1 LTTLSELADLVKGK
15 IVGDPTMV
23 ITGVSEIQ
31 NGRESTITF
40 LGNLKYK
47 KYLPTTGASA
57 VVVPEA
63 SLLDNKPGI
72 VHHNPQLAIAKILG
86 EFTPKLQYTSGV
98 NETAY
103 VDSKAKIGKNVT
115 IGPFSVIEAG
125 VIIGDDSNIG
135 SHTVIDQKTSI
146 GKNCKI
152 FSNIHIYHGTNIG
165 DNAIIH
171 SGTVIGSDGFGFV
184 TDQDINH
191 KIPQNGYV
199 IIGNDVEI
207 GANCAIDRGTIGDT
221 IIEDQCKL
229 DNHVHL
235 AHNVRLGKGCLLTAA
250 VTIAGSVEVGEFC
263 IFAGHVGVAPHV
275 KIGARSVLA
284 AKTGV
289 SKSLTGGKV
298 YAGMPAREIRE
309 QHKRE
314 AVYLEVVKIK
324 KRLKIL
330 EKRLTQ
336 TVNKEPLVHLYH
348 ALVLGC
354 IQALRVPL
362 LLNLRL
368 RTMVSNFQERTL
380 LVVLK

>member
-1 LTTLSELADLVKGK
+1 MTTLSELADLVKGK

-57 VVVPEA
+57 VVVPEE

-103 VDSKAKIGKNVT
+103 IDSKAKIGKNVT

-314 AVYLEVVKIK
+314 AVYLEVVKIQ

-330 EKRLTQ
+330 EK
-336 TVNKEPLVHLYH
+336 
-348 ALVLGC
+348 
-354 IQALRVPL
+354 
-362 LLNLRL
+362 
-368 RTMVSNFQERTL
+368 
-380 LVVLK
+380 

>member
-1 LTTLSELADLVKGK
+1 MTTLSELADLVKGK

-40 LGNLKYK
+40 LSNLKYK

-57 VVVPEA
+57 VVVPEE

-330 EKRLTQ
+330 EK
-336 TVNKEPLVHLYH
+336 
-348 ALVLGC
+348 
-354 IQALRVPL
+354 
-362 LLNLRL
+362 
-368 RTMVSNFQERTL
+368 
-380 LVVLK
+380 

>member
-1 LTTLSELADLVKGK
+1 LTTLSELADLVKGT

-57 VVVPEA
+57 IVVPEA

-86 EFTPKLQYTSGV
+86 EFTPKLQYTNCV

-125 VIIGDDSNIG
+125 VIIGDGSNIG

-152 FSNIHIYHGTNIG
+152 FSNIHIYHGTDIG

-199 IIGNDVEI
+199 IIGNNVEI

-298 YAGMPAREIRE
+298 YAGMPAREIKE

-314 AVYLEVVKIK
+314 AVYLEVVRIQ
-324 KRLKIL
+324 KRLKKL
-330 EKRLTQ
+330 EK
-336 TVNKEPLVHLYH
+336 
-348 ALVLGC
+348 
-354 IQALRVPL
+354 
-362 LLNLRL
+362 
-368 RTMVSNFQERTL
+368 
-380 LVVLK
+380 

>member
-1 LTTLSELADLVKGK
+1 MTTLSELSDLVKGK
-15 IVGDPTMV
+15 IVGDPTIV

-40 LGNLKYK
+40 LSNLKYK

-57 VVVPEA
+57 VVVTEA

-86 EFTPKLQYTSGV
+86 EFTPKLRYTSGV

-125 VIIGDDSNIG
+125 VIIGDHSNIG

-184 TDQDINH
+184 TDQNINH

-199 IIGNDVEI
+199 IIGNNVEI

-309 QHKRE
+309 Q
-314 AVYLEVVKIK
+314 
-324 KRLKIL
+324 
-330 EKRLTQ
+330 T
-336 TVNKEPLVHLYH
+336 
-348 ALVLGC
+348 
-354 IQALRVPL
+354 
-362 LLNLRL
+362 
-368 RTMVSNFQERTL
+368 
-380 LVVLK
+380 

>member
-1 LTTLSELADLVKGK
+1 MTTLSELSDLVKGK

-47 KYLPTTGASA
+47 KYLPTTSASA

-135 SHTVIDQKTSI
+135 SHTVIGQKTSI

-314 AVYLEVVKIK
+314 AVYLEVVRIQ

-330 EKRLTQ
+330 EK
-336 TVNKEPLVHLYH
+336 
-348 ALVLGC
+348 
-354 IQALRVPL
+354 
-362 LLNLRL
+362 
-368 RTMVSNFQERTL
+368 
-380 LVVLK
+380 

>member
-1 LTTLSELADLVKGK
+1 
-15 IVGDPTMV
+15 MV

-86 EFTPKLQYTSGV
+86 EFTPKLRYTSGV

-135 SHTVIDQKTSI
+135 SHTVIDQKTSV

-314 AVYLEVVKIK
+314 AVYLEVVRIQ
-324 KRLKIL
+324 KIL
-330 EKRLTQ
+330 KKLE
-336 TVNKEPLVHLYH
+336 N
-348 ALVLGC
+348 
-354 IQALRVPL
+354 
-362 LLNLRL
+362 ND
-368 RTMVSNFQERTL
+368 
-380 LVVLK
+380 

>member
-1 LTTLSELADLVKGK
+1 MTTLSELADLVKGK

-40 LGNLKYK
+40 LSNLKYK

-57 VVVPEA
+57 VVVPEE

-235 AHNVRLGKGCLLTAA
+235 AHNVCLGKGCLLTAA

-314 AVYLEVVKIK
+314 AVYLEVVRIQ

-330 EKRLTQ
+330 EK
-336 TVNKEPLVHLYH
+336 
-348 ALVLGC
+348 
-354 IQALRVPL
+354 
-362 LLNLRL
+362 
-368 RTMVSNFQERTL
+368 
-380 LVVLK
+380 

>member
-1 LTTLSELADLVKGK
+1 MVTLSELATLVNGE
-15 IVGDPTMV
+15 IIGDPTMV
-23 ITGVSEIQ
+23 ITGVSEIH

-47 KYLPTTGASA
+47 KYLQTTDASA
-57 VVVPEA
+57 VVVTEA

-72 VHHNPQLAIAKILG
+72 VHNNPQLAIAKILG
-86 EFTPKLQYTSGV
+86 EFAPKIQYTKGV
-98 NETAY
+98 NENAY
-103 VDSKAKIGKNVT
+103 VNSKAKIGNNVT
-115 IGPFSVIEAG
+115 IGAFSVIEPG
-125 VIIGDDSNIG
+125 VIIGDHSNIG
-135 SHTVIDQKTSI
+135 SHTVIGQKTII
-146 GKNCKI
+146 GRNCNI

-184 TDQDINH
+184 TDKDINH
-191 KIPQNGYV
+191 KIPQNGNV

-207 GANCAIDRGTIGDT
+207 GANSAVDRGTIGDT
-221 IIEDQCKL
+221 VIEDQCKL

-250 VTIAGSVEVGEFC
+250 VTIAGSVEVGQFC

-275 KIGARSVLA
+275 KIGARSILA

-289 SKSLTGGKV
+289 SKSLIGGKV

-314 AVYLEVVKIK
+314 AVYSEVVRIH
-324 KRLKIL
+324 KRLKKL
-330 EKRLTQ
+330 E
-336 TVNKEPLVHLYH
+336 
-348 ALVLGC
+348 A
-354 IQALRVPL
+354 
-362 LLNLRL
+362 
-368 RTMVSNFQERTL
+368 
-380 LVVLK
+380 

>member
-1 LTTLSELADLVKGK
+1 MTTLSELADLVKGK

-31 NGRESTITF
+31 NGLESTITF
-40 LGNLKYK
+40 LSNLKYK
-47 KYLPTTGASA
+47 KYLLTTSASA
-57 VVVPEA
+57 VVVSEA

-125 VIIGDDSNIG
+125 VIIGDHSNIG

-314 AVYLEVVKIK
+314 AVYLEVVRIQ

-330 EKRLTQ
+330 EK
-336 TVNKEPLVHLYH
+336 
-348 ALVLGC
+348 
-354 IQALRVPL
+354 
-362 LLNLRL
+362 
-368 RTMVSNFQERTL
+368 
-380 LVVLK
+380 

>member
-1 LTTLSELADLVKGK
+1 MTTLSELSDLVKGK

-23 ITGVSEIQ
+23 ITGVSEIK

-47 KYLPTTGASA
+47 KYLPTTSASA
-57 VVVPEA
+57 VVVSEA

-72 VHHNPQLAIAKILG
+72 IHHNPQLAIAKILG

-98 NETAY
+98 NENAY

-135 SHTVIDQKTSI
+135 SHTVIDQKTTI

-207 GANCAIDRGTIGDT
+207 GANCAIDRGTIGNT
-221 IIEDQCKL
+221 IIENQCKL

-250 VTIAGSVEVGEFC
+250 VTIAGSVVVGEFC

-275 KIGARSVLA
+275 TIGARSVLA

-314 AVYLEVVKIK
+314 AVYLEVVRIQ
-324 KRLKIL
+324 KRLKKL
-330 EKRLTQ
+330 EK
-336 TVNKEPLVHLYH
+336 
-348 ALVLGC
+348 
-354 IQALRVPL
+354 
-362 LLNLRL
+362 
-368 RTMVSNFQERTL
+368 
-380 LVVLK
+380 

>member
-1 LTTLSELADLVKGK
+1 MITLSELAALVDGK
-15 IVGDPTMV
+15 IIGDPTMV
-23 ITGVSEIQ
+23 ITGVSEIH

-47 KYLPTTGASA
+47 KYLRTTDASA
-57 VVVPEA
+57 VVVTEA

-72 VHHNPQLAIAKILG
+72 VHNNPQLAIAKILG
-86 EFTPKLQYTSGV
+86 EFAPKIQYTKGV
-98 NETAY
+98 NENAY
-103 VDSKAKIGKNVT
+103 VNSKAKIGNNVT
-115 IGPFSVIEAG
+115 IGAFSVIEPG
-125 VIIGDDSNIG
+125 VIIGDHSNIG
-135 SHTVIDQKTSI
+135 SHTVIGQKTII
-146 GKNCKI
+146 GRNCNI

-184 TDQDINH
+184 TDNDINH
-191 KIPQNGYV
+191 KIPQNGNV

-207 GANCAIDRGTIGDT
+207 GANSAVDRGTIGDT
-221 IIEDQCKL
+221 VIEDQCKL

-275 KIGARSVLA
+275 KIGARSILA

-289 SKSLTGGKV
+289 SKSLIGGKV

-314 AVYLEVVKIK
+314 AVYSEVVRIH
-324 KRLKIL
+324 KRLKKL
-330 EKRLTQ
+330 E
-336 TVNKEPLVHLYH
+336 
-348 ALVLGC
+348 A
-354 IQALRVPL
+354 
-362 LLNLRL
+362 
-368 RTMVSNFQERTL
+368 
-380 LVVLK
+380 

>member
-40 LGNLKYK
+40 LSNLKYK

-72 VHHNPQLAIAKILG
+72 IHHNPQLAIAKILG

-314 AVYLEVVKIK
+314 AVYLEVVRIQ
-324 KRLKIL
+324 KRLKRL
-330 EKRLTQ
+330 EK
-336 TVNKEPLVHLYH
+336 
-348 ALVLGC
+348 
-354 IQALRVPL
+354 
-362 LLNLRL
+362 
-368 RTMVSNFQERTL
+368 
-380 LVVLK
+380 

>member
-1 LTTLSELADLVKGK
+1 MTTLSELADLVKGK

-40 LGNLKYK
+40 LSNLKYK

-57 VVVPEA
+57 VVVPEE

-250 VTIAGSVEVGEFC
+250 VTIAGSVVVGEFC

-284 AKTGV
+284 ANTGV
-289 SKSLTGGKV
+289 SKSLSGGYE
-298 YAGMPAREIRE
+298 YAGMPAR
-309 QHKRE
+309 
-314 AVYLEVVKIK
+314 
-324 KRLKIL
+324 
-330 EKRLTQ
+330 
-336 TVNKEPLVHLYH
+336 
-348 ALVLGC
+348 VL
-354 IQALRVPL
+354 
-362 LLNLRL
+362 
-368 RTMVSNFQERTL
+368 
-380 LVVLK
+380 

>member
-1 LTTLSELADLVKGK
+1 MTTLSELSDLVKGK
-15 IVGDPTMV
+15 IIGDPTMV
-23 ITGVSEIQ
+23 ITGVSEIK

-72 VHHNPQLAIAKILG
+72 IHHNPQLAIAKILG

-98 NETAY
+98 NENAY

-135 SHTVIDQKTSI
+135 SHTVIDQKTTI

-207 GANCAIDRGTIGDT
+207 GANCAIDRGTIGNT
-221 IIEDQCKL
+221 IIENQCKL

-250 VTIAGSVEVGEFC
+250 VTIAGSVVVGEFC

-275 KIGARSVLA
+275 TIGARSVLA

-289 SKSLTGGKV
+289 SKSLKGDKV
-298 YAGMPAREIRE
+298 YAGMPAREISE

-314 AVYLEVVKIK
+314 AVYLEVVRIQ
-324 KRLKIL
+324 KRLKKL
-330 EKRLTQ
+330 EK
-336 TVNKEPLVHLYH
+336 
-348 ALVLGC
+348 
-354 IQALRVPL
+354 
-362 LLNLRL
+362 
-368 RTMVSNFQERTL
+368 
-380 LVVLK
+380 

>member
-40 LGNLKYK
+40 LSNLKYK

-57 VVVPEA
+57 VVVPEE

-314 AVYLEVVKIK
+314 AVYLEVVRIQ
-324 KRLKIL
+324 KIL
-330 EKRLTQ
+330 KKLE
-336 TVNKEPLVHLYH
+336 N
-348 ALVLGC
+348 
-354 IQALRVPL
+354 
-362 LLNLRL
+362 ND
-368 RTMVSNFQERTL
+368 
-380 LVVLK
+380 

>member
-1 LTTLSELADLVKGK
+1 LTTLSELSDLVKGK

-86 EFTPKLQYTSGV
+86 EFTPKLRYTSGV
-98 NETAY
+98 NKTAY

-135 SHTVIDQKTSI
+135 SHTVIDQKTCI

-199 IIGNDVEI
+199 IIGNNVEI

-314 AVYLEVVKIK
+314 AVYLEVVRIK

-330 EKRLTQ
+330 EK
-336 TVNKEPLVHLYH
+336 
-348 ALVLGC
+348 
-354 IQALRVPL
+354 
-362 LLNLRL
+362 
-368 RTMVSNFQERTL
+368 
-380 LVVLK
+380 

>member
-1 LTTLSELADLVKGK
+1 
-15 IVGDPTMV
+15 
-23 ITGVSEIQ
+23 
-31 NGRESTITF
+31 
-40 LGNLKYK
+40 
-47 KYLPTTGASA
+47 LPTTGASA
-57 VVVPEA
+57 VVVPEE

-86 EFTPKLQYTSGV
+86 EFTPKLRYTSGV

-135 SHTVIDQKTSI
+135 SHTVIDQKTCI

-314 AVYLEVVKIK
+314 AVYLEVVRIQ
-324 KRLKIL
+324 KRLKRL
-330 EKRLTQ
+330 EK
-336 TVNKEPLVHLYH
+336 
-348 ALVLGC
+348 
-354 IQALRVPL
+354 
-362 LLNLRL
+362 
-368 RTMVSNFQERTL
+368 
-380 LVVLK
+380 

>member
-1 LTTLSELADLVKGK
+1 MTTLSELSDLVKGK
-15 IVGDPTMV
+15 IIGDPTMV

-40 LGNLKYK
+40 LSNSKYK
-47 KYLPTTGASA
+47 KYLPSTGASA
-57 VVVPEA
+57 VVVSKA

-86 EFTPKLQYTSGV
+86 EFTPKLLYTRGV

-184 TDQDINH
+184 TDKDINH

-199 IIGNDVEI
+199 IIGNNVEI

-314 AVYLEVVKIK
+314 AVYLEVVRIQ
-324 KRLKIL
+324 KRLKRL
-330 EKRLTQ
+330 EK
-336 TVNKEPLVHLYH
+336 
-348 ALVLGC
+348 
-354 IQALRVPL
+354 
-362 LLNLRL
+362 
-368 RTMVSNFQERTL
+368 
-380 LVVLK
+380 

>member
-1 LTTLSELADLVKGK
+1 MTTLSELADLVKGK
-15 IVGDPTMV
+15 IIGDPTMV

-31 NGRESTITF
+31 HGRESTISF

-47 KYLPTTGASA
+47 KYLSTTDASA
-57 VVVPEA
+57 VIVSEA

-86 EFTPKLQYTSGV
+86 EFTPKLRYTSGV
-98 NETAY
+98 NKTAY
-103 VDSKAKIGKNVT
+103 VDSKTKIGKNVT
-115 IGPFSVIEAG
+115 IGAFSVIEAG

-135 SHTVIDQKTSI
+135 SHTIIDQKTSI

-152 FSNIHIYHGTNIG
+152 FSNIHIYHDTNIG
-165 DNAIIH
+165 DNTIIH

-191 KIPQNGYV
+191 KIPQIGNV
-199 IIGNDVEI
+199 IIENDVEI

-221 IIEDQCKL
+221 IIKEQCKL

-250 VTIAGSVEVGEFC
+250 VTIAGSVDVGEFC

-289 SKSLTGGKV
+289 SKSLTGSKV

-314 AVYLEVVKIK
+314 AVYSEVARIL
-324 KRLKIL
+324 KRLKKL
-330 EKRLTQ
+330 EQ
-336 TVNKEPLVHLYH
+336 
-348 ALVLGC
+348 
-354 IQALRVPL
+354 
-362 LLNLRL
+362 
-368 RTMVSNFQERTL
+368 
-380 LVVLK
+380 

>member
-1 LTTLSELADLVKGK
+1 MTTLSELADLVKGK

-40 LGNLKYK
+40 LSNLKYK

-57 VVVPEA
+57 VVVPEE

-324 KRLKIL
+324 KRLKKL
-330 EKRLTQ
+330 EK
-336 TVNKEPLVHLYH
+336 
-348 ALVLGC
+348 
-354 IQALRVPL
+354 
-362 LLNLRL
+362 
-368 RTMVSNFQERTL
+368 
-380 LVVLK
+380 

>member
-1 LTTLSELADLVKGK
+1 LTTLSELSDLVKGK

-47 KYLPTTGASA
+47 KYLPTTSASA

-314 AVYLEVVKIK
+314 AVYLEVI
-324 KRLKIL
+324 RIQKIL
-330 EKRLTQ
+330 KELMRL
-336 TVNKEPLVHLYH
+336 
-348 ALVLGC
+348 
-354 IQALRVPL
+354 IF
-362 LLNLRL
+362 
-368 RTMVSNFQERTL
+368 S
-380 LVVLK
+380 

>member
-1 LTTLSELADLVKGK
+1 MTTLSELADLVKGK

-40 LGNLKYK
+40 LSNLKYK

-125 VIIGDDSNIG
+125 VIIGDHSNIG

-314 AVYLEVVKIK
+314 AVYLEVVRIQ
-324 KRLKIL
+324 KIL
-330 EKRLTQ
+330 KKLE
-336 TVNKEPLVHLYH
+336 NK
-348 ALVLGC
+348 
-354 IQALRVPL
+354 
-362 LLNLRL
+362 
-368 RTMVSNFQERTL
+368 
-380 LVVLK
+380 

>member
-1 LTTLSELADLVKGK
+1 MTTLSELSDLVKGK
-15 IVGDPTMV
+15 IIGDPTMV
-23 ITGVSEIQ
+23 ISGVSEIQ

-40 LGNLKYK
+40 LSNSKYK
-47 KYLPTTGASA
+47 KYLPSTGASA
-57 VVVPEA
+57 VVVSKA

-86 EFTPKLQYTSGV
+86 EFTPKLLYTRGV

-184 TDQDINH
+184 TDKDINH

-199 IIGNDVEI
+199 IIGNNVEI

-314 AVYLEVVKIK
+314 AVYLEVVRIQ
-324 KRLKIL
+324 KRLKRL
-330 EKRLTQ
+330 EK
-336 TVNKEPLVHLYH
+336 
-348 ALVLGC
+348 
-354 IQALRVPL
+354 
-362 LLNLRL
+362 
-368 RTMVSNFQERTL
+368 
-380 LVVLK
+380 

>member
-1 LTTLSELADLVKGK
+1 LTTLSELSDLVKGK

-40 LGNLKYK
+40 LSNLKYK

-125 VIIGDDSNIG
+125 VIIGDHSNIG

-314 AVYLEVVKIK
+314 AVYLEVVRIK

-330 EKRLTQ
+330 EK
-336 TVNKEPLVHLYH
+336 
-348 ALVLGC
+348 
-354 IQALRVPL
+354 
-362 LLNLRL
+362 
-368 RTMVSNFQERTL
+368 
-380 LVVLK
+380 

>member
-1 LTTLSELADLVKGK
+1 MTTLSELSDLVKGK
-15 IVGDPTMV
+15 IIGDPTMV

-40 LGNLKYK
+40 LSNSKYK
-47 KYLPTTGASA
+47 KYLPSTGASA
-57 VVVPEA
+57 VVVSKA

-86 EFTPKLQYTSGV
+86 EFTPKLLYTRGV

-207 GANCAIDRGTIGDT
+207 GANCAIDRGTIGNT
-221 IIEDQCKL
+221 IIENQCKL

-250 VTIAGSVEVGEFC
+250 VTIAGSVDVGEFC

-275 KIGARSVLA
+275 TIGARSVLA

-314 AVYLEVVKIK
+314 AVYLEVVRIQ
-324 KRLKIL
+324 KRLKKL
-330 EKRLTQ
+330 EK
-336 TVNKEPLVHLYH
+336 
-348 ALVLGC
+348 
-354 IQALRVPL
+354 
-362 LLNLRL
+362 
-368 RTMVSNFQERTL
+368 
-380 LVVLK
+380 

>member
-1 LTTLSELADLVKGK
+1 MTTLSELADLVKGK

-40 LGNLKYK
+40 LSNLKYK

-57 VVVPEA
+57 VVVPEE

-250 VTIAGSVEVGEFC
+250 VTIAGSVVVGEFC

-314 AVYLEVVKIK
+314 AVYLEVVKIQ
-324 KRLKIL
+324 KRLKKL
-330 EKRLTQ
+330 EK
-336 TVNKEPLVHLYH
+336 
-348 ALVLGC
+348 
-354 IQALRVPL
+354 
-362 LLNLRL
+362 
-368 RTMVSNFQERTL
+368 
-380 LVVLK
+380 

>member
-1 LTTLSELADLVKGK
+1 MVTLSELAALVNGI

-47 KYLPTTGASA
+47 KYIQTTDASA
-57 VVVPEA
+57 VVVTEA

-86 EFTPKLQYTSGV
+86 EFAPKIQYTKGV
-98 NETAY
+98 NENAY
-103 VDSKAKIGKNVT
+103 VNSKAKIGNNVT
-115 IGPFSVIEAG
+115 IGAFSVIEPG
-125 VIIGDDSNIG
+125 VIIGDHSNIG
-135 SHTVIDQKTSI
+135 SHTVIGQKTII
-146 GKNCKI
+146 GRNCNI

-184 TDQDINH
+184 TDKDINH
-191 KIPQNGYV
+191 KIPQNGNV

-207 GANCAIDRGTIGDT
+207 GANSAVDRGTIGDT
-221 IIEDQCKL
+221 VIEDQCKL

-275 KIGARSVLA
+275 TIGARSILA

-289 SKSLTGGKV
+289 SKSLIGGKV

-314 AVYLEVVKIK
+314 AVYSEVVRIH
-324 KRLKIL
+324 KRLKKL
-330 EKRLTQ
+330 E
-336 TVNKEPLVHLYH
+336 E
-348 ALVLGC
+348 
-354 IQALRVPL
+354 
-362 LLNLRL
+362 
-368 RTMVSNFQERTL
+368 
-380 LVVLK
+380 

>member
-1 LTTLSELADLVKGK
+1 MTTLSELADLVKGK

-40 LGNLKYK
+40 LSNLKYK

-57 VVVPEA
+57 VVVPEE

-250 VTIAGSVEVGEFC
+250 VTIAGSVVVGEFC

-314 AVYLEVVKIK
+314 AVYLEVVKIQ
-324 KRLKIL
+324 KRLKRL
-330 EKRLTQ
+330 EK
-336 TVNKEPLVHLYH
+336 
-348 ALVLGC
+348 
-354 IQALRVPL
+354 
-362 LLNLRL
+362 
-368 RTMVSNFQERTL
+368 
-380 LVVLK
+380 

>member
-1 LTTLSELADLVKGK
+1 MTTLSELSDLVKGK

-23 ITGVSEIQ
+23 ITGVSEIK

-47 KYLPTTGASA
+47 KYLPTTSASA
-57 VVVPEA
+57 VVVSEA

-72 VHHNPQLAIAKILG
+72 IHHNPQLAIAKILG

-98 NETAY
+98 NENAY

-207 GANCAIDRGTIGDT
+207 GANCAIDRGTIGNT
-221 IIEDQCKL
+221 IIENQCKL

-314 AVYLEVVKIK
+314 AVYLEVVRIQ
-324 KRLKIL
+324 KRLKRL
-330 EKRLTQ
+330 EK
-336 TVNKEPLVHLYH
+336 
-348 ALVLGC
+348 
-354 IQALRVPL
+354 
-362 LLNLRL
+362 
-368 RTMVSNFQERTL
+368 
-380 LVVLK
+380 

>member
-40 LGNLKYK
+40 LSNLKYK
-47 KYLPTTGASA
+47 KYLQTTGASA

-135 SHTVIDQKTSI
+135 SHTVIDQKTCI

-314 AVYLEVVKIK
+314 AVYLEVVRIQ
-324 KRLKIL
+324 KRLKRL
-330 EKRLTQ
+330 EK
-336 TVNKEPLVHLYH
+336 
-348 ALVLGC
+348 
-354 IQALRVPL
+354 
-362 LLNLRL
+362 
-368 RTMVSNFQERTL
+368 
-380 LVVLK
+380 

>member
-1 LTTLSELADLVKGK
+1 MTTLSELADLVKGK

-40 LGNLKYK
+40 LSNLKYK

-57 VVVPEA
+57 VVVPEE

-191 KIPQNGYV
+191 KIPQNGNV

-221 IIEDQCKL
+221 IIEEQCKL

-314 AVYLEVVKIK
+314 AVYLEVVKIQ

-330 EKRLTQ
+330 EK
-336 TVNKEPLVHLYH
+336 
-348 ALVLGC
+348 
-354 IQALRVPL
+354 
-362 LLNLRL
+362 
-368 RTMVSNFQERTL
+368 
-380 LVVLK
+380 

>member
-1 LTTLSELADLVKGK
+1 MTTLSELADLVKGK

-40 LGNLKYK
+40 LSNLKYK

-57 VVVPEA
+57 VVVPEE

-125 VIIGDDSNIG
+125 VIIGDHSNIG

-235 AHNVRLGKGCLLTAA
+235 ARNVRLGKGCLLTAA
-250 VTIAGSVEVGEFC
+250 VTIAGSVVVGEFC

-314 AVYLEVVKIK
+314 AVYLEVVKIQ
-324 KRLKIL
+324 KRLKRL
-330 EKRLTQ
+330 EK
-336 TVNKEPLVHLYH
+336 
-348 ALVLGC
+348 
-354 IQALRVPL
+354 
-362 LLNLRL
+362 
-368 RTMVSNFQERTL
+368 
-380 LVVLK
+380 

>member
-1 LTTLSELADLVKGK
+1 MTTLSELSDLVKGK

-40 LGNLKYK
+40 LSNLKYK

-125 VIIGDDSNIG
+125 VIIGDHSNIG

-314 AVYLEVVKIK
+314 AVYLEVVRIK

-330 EKRLTQ
+330 EK
-336 TVNKEPLVHLYH
+336 
-348 ALVLGC
+348 
-354 IQALRVPL
+354 
-362 LLNLRL
+362 
-368 RTMVSNFQERTL
+368 
-380 LVVLK
+380 

>member
-1 LTTLSELADLVKGK
+1 MTTLSELSDLVKGK

-40 LGNLKYK
+40 LSNLKYK

-57 VVVPEA
+57 VVVPEE

-314 AVYLEVVKIK
+314 AVYLEVVKIQ

-330 EKRLTQ
+330 EK
-336 TVNKEPLVHLYH
+336 
-348 ALVLGC
+348 
-354 IQALRVPL
+354 
-362 LLNLRL
+362 
-368 RTMVSNFQERTL
+368 
-380 LVVLK
+380 

>member
-40 LGNLKYK
+40 LSNLKYK

-57 VVVPEA
+57 VVVPEE

-103 VDSKAKIGKNVT
+103 VDSKAKIGINVS

-250 VTIAGSVEVGEFC
+250 VTIAGSVVVGEFC

-314 AVYLEVVKIK
+314 AVYLEVVKIQ

-330 EKRLTQ
+330 EK
-336 TVNKEPLVHLYH
+336 
-348 ALVLGC
+348 
-354 IQALRVPL
+354 
-362 LLNLRL
+362 
-368 RTMVSNFQERTL
+368 
-380 LVVLK
+380 

>member
-1 LTTLSELADLVKGK
+1 MTTLSELADLVKGK

-47 KYLPTTGASA
+47 KYLLTTSASA

-63 SLLDNKPGI
+63 YLLGNNPGI

-86 EFTPKLQYTSGV
+86 EFTPELQYTSGV

-115 IGPFSVIEAG
+115 IGAFSVIETG
-125 VIIGDDSNIG
+125 VIIGDNSNIG
-135 SHTVIDQKTSI
+135 SHTVIGQKTSI
-146 GKNCKI
+146 GKNCNI

-184 TDQDINH
+184 TDQEINH
-191 KIPQNGYV
+191 KIPQNGNV

-314 AVYLEVVKIK
+314 AVYLEVVRIQ

-330 EKRLTQ
+330 EK
-336 TVNKEPLVHLYH
+336 
-348 ALVLGC
+348 
-354 IQALRVPL
+354 
-362 LLNLRL
+362 
-368 RTMVSNFQERTL
+368 
-380 LVVLK
+380 

>member
-1 LTTLSELADLVKGK
+1 MATLSELADLVKGSF
-15 IVGDPTMV
+15 VGDPTMV
-23 ITGVSEIQ
+23 ITGVSEIH

-47 KYLPTTGASA
+47 KYLQTTDASA
-57 VVVPEA
+57 VVVSEA

-72 VHHNPQLAIAKILG
+72 IHHNPQLAIAKILG

-125 VIIGDDSNIG
+125 VIIGDHSNIG

-199 IIGNDVEI
+199 IIGNNVEI
-207 GANCAIDRGTIGDT
+207 GANSAIDRGTIGDT

-314 AVYLEVVKIK
+314 AVYLEVVRIQ
-324 KRLKIL
+324 KRLKRL
-330 EKRLTQ
+330 EK
-336 TVNKEPLVHLYH
+336 
-348 ALVLGC
+348 
-354 IQALRVPL
+354 
-362 LLNLRL
+362 
-368 RTMVSNFQERTL
+368 
-380 LVVLK
+380 

>member
-1 LTTLSELADLVKGK
+1 MTTLSELADLVKGK

-40 LGNLKYK
+40 LSNLKYK

-72 VHHNPQLAIAKILG
+72 IHHNPQLAIAKILG

-115 IGPFSVIEAG
+115 IGAFSVIETG
-125 VIIGDDSNIG
+125 VIIGDNSNIG
-135 SHTVIDQKTSI
+135 SHTVIGQKTNI
-146 GKNCKI
+146 GKNCNI
-152 FSNIHIYHGTNIG
+152 FSNIHIYHGTNIC

-171 SGTVIGSDGFGFV
+171 SGTVIGVDGFGFV

-314 AVYLEVVKIK
+314 AVYLEVVRIQ
-324 KRLKIL
+324 KRLKRL
-330 EKRLTQ
+330 EK
-336 TVNKEPLVHLYH
+336 
-348 ALVLGC
+348 
-354 IQALRVPL
+354 
-362 LLNLRL
+362 
-368 RTMVSNFQERTL
+368 
-380 LVVLK
+380 